1 MNEQKIQLIIALA
14 AFATI
19 CLTIIVATLAN
30 RRSIDQEELSSLKRQ
45 NLKLSI
51 DNAELKRRPKYQ
63 YVSGDEMAI
72 KAVLQELKDIKK
84 DLDTLQAELKEIKE
98 TLNTQDDRRQD

>member
-1 MNEQKIQLIIALA
+1 MSEQKMQLIIALA

-19 CLTIIVATLAN
+19 CLTIIVVTLAN
-30 RRSIDQEELSSLKRQ
+30 RRSIDQEELSRLKRQ

-51 DNAELKRRPKYQ
+51 DNAELKRRQKYQ
-63 YVSGDEMAI
+63 CVSGDGIAFSVMKE
-72 KAVLQELKDIKK
+72 VKDILKK
-84 DLDTLQAELKEIKE
+84 VDALQAELKEIKE